1 MTFMAVNC
9 AVMANAETF
18 TAADFTGDDKFCTQ
32 LFYGTEMVDKRIQ
45 EGAWGRFEAVDGD
58 ASKIRLT
65 NFKNE
70 GPVTFTISG
79 DKLTLDGADSKNG
92 AACGSAHLR
101 TVQFDH
107 GVVQKEYYVYEDIRT
122 PYSGTISRDSNGNI
136 NVTFDEHYL
145 MFHKRDNN
153 LKAQEIA
160 KDIFNTY
167 SKCELH
173 VYPVTETINDQYPVW
188 IENLSDD
195 ENTSTCGIH
204 NYAGAGENFYYAA
217 DGTSV
222 ALAQGVRMT
231 VNKVSRRTEIEA
243 QPYSGKL
250 EPTFKTKYIVRGGN
264 IGNYSSYGA
273 YVSDLK
279 TGNYVTEGFDSG
291 TIEAE
296 YTVLSR
302 EITPGWHKSAGG
314 EFAVTEYASTE
325 FSVSNNYSLGSED
338 PAPTVYHTEFSFD
351 ATPSPEL
358 QITSCEFNND
368 GLLVAGTIFCPA
380 TTDAIESYN
389 VYIISG
395 KHETADAED
404 FDGSL
409 ESGHIKGVLIEENLV
424 PDQDNTIYFNAL
436 KSRNITAG
444 SGWDLSDNDGELT
457 VYLRYNI
464 TTPQSASEGAPR
476 REQTSPVYAFGSMVP
491 RDYNIATGI
500 TAVKPAVVSISS
512 KSGALTITGAESAT
526 VYDMAGRTVYSGPT
540 GTISLNPGLYIVTA
554 GEMTV
559 KAIVR

>member
-1 MTFMAVNC
+1 MAVNC

-107 GVVQKEYYVYEDIRT
+107 GAVQKEYYVYEDIRT

-250 EPTFKTKYIVRGGN
+250 EPTFKTQWIVRGGN
-264 IGNYSSYGA
+264 IGDYSSYGA

-395 KHETADAED
+395 NLRVNKEEKPSQPRFYSGNTPYHTSKVAAANSPCAYMFKKAGDGWNIISLANAQYWASDA
-404 FDGSL
+404 GMT
-409 ESGHIKGVLIEENLV
+409 
-424 PDQDNTIYFNAL
+424 TIQKDA
-436 KSRNITAG
+436 
-444 SGWDLSDNDGELT
+444 
-457 VYLRYNI
+457 
-464 TTPQSASEGAPR
+464 
-476 REQTSPVYAFGSMVP
+476 
-491 RDYNIATGI
+491 
-500 TAVKPAVVSISS
+500 AVVKFA
-512 KSGALTITGAESAT
+512 KSGNIENAMVIYSDIEPETLE
-526 VYDMAGRTVYSGPT
+526 AG
-540 GTISLNPGLYIVTA
+540 
-554 GEMTV
+554 
-559 KAIVR
+559 